1 MCLHVPVNSKY
12 YLSTLKVTG
21 TCLKKMTINLN
32 DIEIQLKKRL
42 TYPYKWGR
50 KQNDQFDKLT
60 NFIYRTFLFE
70 NVLREINTRF
80 KKDKEHQ
87 NISNYA
93 LNRWYNF
100 WSAQAVEKI
109 FSSLPNVK
117 PALDSKD
124 RLVDFTIDGVTFD
137 HKTSVFPKNFPYPIN
152 EAVKKTDELIKWL
165 YKHQSQQQRK
175 HLKNRLFVVL
185 YSPDGEHWK
194 LKAEISWLKERIEK
208 YMVGFNPNY
217 LMKFNFEQGSTTIT
231 DVIWAVKG

>member
-1 MCLHVPVNSKY
+1 MI
-12 YLSTLKVTG
+12 
-21 TCLKKMTINLN
+21 INLK
-32 DIEIQLKKRL
+32 DTETELKKRL

-60 NFIYRTFLFE
+60 NFIYRIFLFDDVI
-70 NVLREINTRF
+70 NEINRRF
-80 KKDKEHQ
+80 KSDKDNK
-87 NISNYA
+87 NVSNYA

-109 FSSLPNVK
+109 FCSLPNVK

-124 RLVDFTIDGVTFD
+124 KLVDFTIDGVTFD
-137 HKTSVFPKNFPYPIN
+137 HKTSVFPKNFPYPIK
-152 EAVKKTDELIKWL
+152 ESVKKTDELIKWL
-165 YKHQSQQQRK
+165 YKNQSEQQRK

-208 YMVGFNPNY
+208 YMEGFNPNY
-217 LMKFNFEQGSTTIT
+217 LLKFQLEKDHYTLSDI
-231 DVIWAVKG
+231 IWVVKD